1 MNKKVT
7 IQRSQRR
14 VLEAKE
20 TDMIKARGARINW
33 LYSRKRGKDQ

>member
-1 MNKKVT
+1 MNKQVT

-20 TDMIKARGARINW
+20 TDMIKAG
-33 LYSRKRGKDQ
+33 GGQE